1 MSAAP
6 STLKRVRRLELRGF
20 RSQVGAALTEYEL
33 LIALGALLVVAAM
46 LFFAGNVDTVIRGA
60 GESTSNPSQQ
70 VFTPPVPGSCDA
82 SYQGVCVPPAPPD
95 LNCADVVAMGIPVP
109 ITVVGNDPHALDE
122 NGDGLAC

>member
-6 STLKRVRRLELRGF
+6 STLKRVRRRELRGP
-20 RSQVGAALTEYEL
+20 RSQLGAALTEYEL

-60 GESTSNPSQQ
+60 GESTAETSRPA
-70 VFTPPVPGSCDA
+70 FTPPVPGQCDA
-82 SYQGVCVPPAPPD
+82 SYQGVCVPSPPPE
-95 LNCADVVAMGIPVP
+95 LTCADLVSMGIPVP